1 MVAQALALIQAN
13 DYRRRVVLLEL
24 DLENPALAE
33 QLRLAARPG
42 LAELA
47 QGSSAMSEV
56 LQPFGPRLAA
66 ITAGA
71 SLPAAGAGILE
82 QLRGGVLRAVQQEA
96 DVVVMDLPPLITS
109 PYGRQAAQMAEQ
121 LVMVIRAGITPL
133 PRVKEA
139 IDSVSPAPAI
149 LLNGVHSSLPRW
161 MQTLLSV

>member
-71 SLPAAGAGILE
+71 SLPAAGAGIE
-82 QLRGGVLRAVQQEA
+82 AHYAQADPAERGGVGGQSAQPKRAIES
-96 DVVVMDLPPLITS
+96 D
-109 PYGRQAAQMAEQ
+109 G
-121 LVMVIRAGITPL
+121 AGVREEWVCWI
-133 PRVKEA
+133 
-139 IDSVSPAPAI
+139 
-149 LLNGVHSSLPRW
+149 NG
-161 MQTLLSV
+161 